1 MCEESRQS
9 LALCSLLLHPVGPP
23 WGSRSGLISE
33 GVPPT
38 QPSTTDPMDM
48 EHSVVPTFPPSAQG
62 VNSPAG
68 NGSLREPQTT
78 WTQPER
84 RKRRREEEQEE
95 ERETE
100 RCNEQEIATSL
111 ATATTT
117 EDASREGGCER
128 GEEGEEGEKERVL
141 GSVKEKNTNTVVG
154 EKGSEGGKGY
164 ERKKD
169 KEIDVTVTVGSGD
182 MDRAEE
188 GEGREGEEEVGEEAA
203 EMERET
209 DDSDVEDILATF
221 CSSPSHTDSSS

>member
-1 MCEESRQS
+1 MCEESRQG
-9 LALCSLLLHPVGPP
+9 LALCNLLLHPAGPP
-23 WGSRSGLISE
+23 WGSRSGPISE

-38 QPSTTDPMDM
+38 HPSTTDPMDM
-48 EHSVVPTFPPSAQG
+48 ELSVVPAFPPSAPG

-84 RKRRREEEQEE
+84 RKRRREEEE

-100 RCNEQEIATSL
+100 RCNERGTAMTL
-111 ATATTT
+111 ATTTT
-117 EDASREGGCER
+117 EDASGEGGCER
-128 GEEGEEGEKERVL
+128 REEGEKGEEERVL
-141 GSVKEKNTNTVVG
+141 GSVKEKNTATVVG
-154 EKGSEGGKGY
+154 EKGSEGGKAH
-164 ERKKD
+164 EREKD
-169 KEIDVTVTVGSGD
+169 KEIHVTVTVGSGD

-188 GEGREGEEEVGEEAA
+188 EEGREEEEEGEEAA